1 MVLYGYSKFH
11 FYSDLKQNKGSILKA
26 AVEFMKELKRD
37 NCKLHKLEE
46 NQRVMKAKNQKQL
59 FRIFVSTCMKC
70 GDNEQKSKPKVKKK
84 NNKTVREQSWT
95 STKIKS

>member
-11 FYSDLKQNKGSILKA
+11 FYSDLKKNKGSILKA
-26 AVEFMKELKRD
+26 AVEFIKELKRE
-37 NCKLHKLEE
+37 NFRVHKQEE
-46 NQRVMKAKNQKQL
+46 NLRVMNSKHQKQL

-70 GDNEQKSKPKVKKK
+70 DDNEQKSKPKVKKK
-84 NNKTVREQSWT
+84 YKTVGEQSWT